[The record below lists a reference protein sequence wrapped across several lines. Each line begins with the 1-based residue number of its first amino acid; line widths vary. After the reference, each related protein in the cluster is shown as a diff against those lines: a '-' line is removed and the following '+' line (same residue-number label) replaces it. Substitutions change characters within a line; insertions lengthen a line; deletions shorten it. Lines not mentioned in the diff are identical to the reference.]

1 VVILVPE
8 PGGKILAGLLMTFVL
23 QQMLVCVGRHL
34 RRIVPS
40 GQLLVVMVDAEFC
53 VELEKVEAL
62 LLLVTVLSRQT
73 APQGPPAAVETHK
86 VRLVCHR
93 PVSVVPVCHVLVELA
108 HRASELLLQAQT
120 QTQTLKTHPIDFY
133 CCTVHIVTFISF
145 IPTHAHFYTLK
156 NINSQ

>member
-1 VVILVPE
+1 MPE
-8 PGGKILAGLLMTFVL
+8 PGGKVLAGLLVAFVL
-23 QQMLVCVGRHL
+23 QQVLVCVGRHL

-53 VELEKVEAL
+53 IELEKVEAL

-73 APQGPPAAVETHK
+73 APQWPPAAVETHE

-120 QTQTLKTHPIDFY
+120 HNLR
-133 CCTVHIVTFISF
+133 CG
-145 IPTHAHFYTLK
+145 IPVACFNTM
-156 NINSQ
+156 